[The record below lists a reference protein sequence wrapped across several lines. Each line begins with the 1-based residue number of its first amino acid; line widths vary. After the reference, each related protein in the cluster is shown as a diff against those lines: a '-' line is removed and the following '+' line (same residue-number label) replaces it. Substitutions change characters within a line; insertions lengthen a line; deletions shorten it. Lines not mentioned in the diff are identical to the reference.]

1 MAYEVSKNLADGD
14 DVENGSDGVEVSVV
28 IPLFNEEQVIDEVLD
43 ELLRFLDEYGR
54 RSEVVCVDD
63 GSTDST
69 FERVGRFVAE
79 NPRVSCA
86 RLSRNYGQTAA
97 LMAGVAQSR
106 GKVIVTMDGD
116 GQYDPNDIDVLMR
129 KIDDGFDVVSG
140 WRQKRNDSLPRVL
153 LSRIA
158 NAIASRVAGVRL
170 HDFGCTLKAYR
181 RDVVAELRLYGELH
195 RFVPIFSN
203 WHGGKVVELAVNHRR
218 RSAGRSKY
226 GYGRIFRVLLDLIL
240 IRYLHMYMHRPMHI
254 FGGIGLLFMLGGV
267 GCGSYAIW
275 LKFIEGISFILTPLP
290 LLTVTLIGL
299 GITSVMAGL
308 LAEIVVRTYYE
319 SQGRR
324 PFIVKEVL
332 TFEAF
337 E

>member
-1 MAYEVSKNLADGD
+1 MADGGSKNMANQN
-14 DVENGSDGVEVSVV
+14 DVEIGGGDVEVSVV

-43 ELLRFLDEYGR
+43 ELLRFLAEYSR
-54 RSEVVCVDD
+54 HSEVVCVDD
-63 GSTDST
+63 GSTDAT
-69 FERVGRFVAE
+69 FEHVGRFIAE

-106 GKVIVTMDGD
+106 GKVVVTMDGD
-116 GQYDPNDIDVLMR
+116 GQYDPRDIVILMD
-129 KIDDGFDVVSG
+129 KIDEGFDVVSG
-140 WRQKRNDSLPRVL
+140 WRRKRNDSFARVK

-158 NAIASRVAGVRL
+158 NAIASRVAGIRL

-254 FGGIGLLFMLGGV
+254 FGGIGLLFILGGV
-267 GCGSYAIW
+267 ACGGFAIW
-275 LKFIEGISFILTPLP
+275 LKLVEGLSFILTPLP
-290 LLTVTLIGL
+290 LLTVTLVGL
-299 GITSVMAGL
+299 GISSVMAGL

-332 TFEAF
+332 TFKASE
-337 E
+337 

>member
-1 MAYEVSKNLADGD
+1 MADEVSKNLVDRT
-14 DVENGSDGVEVSVV
+14 DVENRGDDVEVSVV
-28 IPLFNEEQVIDEVLD
+28 IPLFNEEQVIDEVLG
-43 ELLRFLDEYGR
+43 ELLRFLTEYGR
-54 RSEVVCVDD
+54 LSEVVCVDD
-63 GSTDST
+63 GSTDAT
-69 FERVGRFVAE
+69 VERVGRFIAE
-79 NPRVSCA
+79 DPRVCCI

-97 LMAGVAQSR
+97 LMAGVAQSS

-116 GQYDPNDIDVLMR
+116 GQYDPSDIGILME
-129 KIDDGFDVVSG
+129 KIDEGFDVVSG
-140 WRQKRNDSLPRVL
+140 WRRKRNDSLPRVL

-158 NAIASRVAGVRL
+158 NGIASRVAGVRL

-195 RFVPIFSN
+195 RFVPIFSS

-218 RSAGRSKY
+218 RSAGQSKY

-240 IRYLHMYMHRPMHI
+240 IRYLHMYMHRPIHV
-254 FGGIGLLFMLGGV
+254 FGGIGLLFMLGGF
-267 GCGSYAIW
+267 GCGCYAVW
-275 LKFIEGISFILTPLP
+275 LKFVEGISFILTPLP
-290 LLTVTLIGL
+290 LLTVTLIGI
-299 GITSVMAGL
+299 GTTSVMAGL
-308 LAEIVVRTYYE
+308 LAEVVVRTYYE